1 MEKISRFK
9 TVSSYAQAWLDA
21 SKDADVLD
29 KVFAEVKSLDEVIN
43 KDSQLWDYLSVPV
56 DDNNGKVEIIT
67 DVAKAGKLSP
77 ITTELLKIMAE
88 NNRLNLL
95 KNTIEEFIHLY
106 YKEKNITEVFVK
118 TASKL
123 SDKQD
128 KKLKKVLEEKL
139 SSEVMINYEID
150 EEAIGGLCVS
160 FDSYLIDDTVKGK
173 LDKIK
178 QILFAS

>member
-9 TVSSYAQAWLDA
+9 TVSAYAQAWLDA

-29 KVFAEVKSLDEVIN
+29 KVFAEVQCLKDIIN
-43 KDSQLWDYLSVPV
+43 KDSQLWGYLSVPI
-56 DDNNGKVEIIT
+56 DDNKGKIEIIN
-67 DVAKAGKLSP
+67 DVAKAGKLSS

-95 KNTIEEFIHLY
+95 KNTIEEFIHIY
-106 YKEKNITEVFVK
+106 YKDKNKIEVFVK
-118 TASKL
+118 TAYKV

-128 KKLKKVLEEKL
+128 KKLKKILEEKL
-139 SSEVMINYEID
+139 ASEVVINYEID
-150 EEAIGGLCVS
+150 EDVIGGLCVS